1 MGGFEFIIHTND
13 TNINIDFINS
23 FMNMK
28 HRGPDDSSYTNMST
42 DNLNN
47 LSSSQQQTVNLSLS
61 KDELRNYK
69 QYNFIFGHHRLCI
82 NDESYN
88 ASQPFEDPIVYKLM
102 EYPELR
108 TRPDRRLM
116 CNGEIYNYT
125 ELVNDNKLT
134 DKDLTSKCDVEVIL
148 PLYIKNGLE
157 DTLNKLDGEYSFI
170 LTESIKTFK
179 LRNMNIYAC
188 RDYLG
193 MRPLYYVK
201 NKEMSLWIFLS
212 EMKSLPN
219 YILNNPSYSI
229 QQVLPGTYWSFQK
242 SIMNKQDEFITYY
255 SLNKFKD
262 ISMCTIEST
271 QPDSIDSIYKNLQDK
286 IKKSVVSRYNMSDKN
301 VGILLSGGFDSVLL
315 TSLVIENLLQN
326 NYNFN
331 DNPFHVFTL
340 GDGLGGEDL
349 DCNHASSFV
358 EFLEKK
364 YSIDIHHHIINVNEM
379 TVLNSDIEKIVYHL
393 ETYDPETVR
402 ESLPFYYL
410 MNYIK
415 TKTNVKVLLTGDGLD
430 ELGGYENF
438 NNLDD
443 AEFQEKSVKLLQ
455 NLYKFD
461 LLRTDRMGNMF
472 GLEIRHPYLNKE
484 LIEYILTLHPK
495 FRRPGY
501 YSSNKQPISKYMF
514 RKAFETNV
522 YGDELIPSEFLWREH
537 QCLCH
542 SLTNFE
548 LRLTNYI
555 NTLISDEE
563 YDTFVKTLLSELNIN
578 MKTIPKN
585 KEEMY
590 YRKIF
595 RQFYKGKDYLI
606 DMFWDNIW
614 DN

>member
-13 TNINIDFINS
+13 TSINIDFINS

-47 LSSSQQQTVNLSLS
+47 LSSVQQQTVNLSLS
-61 KDELRNYK
+61 RDELRNYK
-69 QYNFIFGHHRLCI
+69 QYSFIFGHHRLCI

-108 TRPDRRLM
+108 NRPDRRLV

-125 ELVNDNKLT
+125 ELVNENEFS
-134 DKDLTSKCDVEVIL
+134 DKNLASKCDVEVIL
-148 PLYIKNGLE
+148 PLYIKNGLN
-157 DTLNKLDGEYSFI
+157 DTLQKLDGEYSFI
-170 LTESIKTFK
+170 LTENIKTFK
-179 LRNMNIYAC
+179 LRNLNVYAC

-193 MRPLYYVK
+193 LRPLYYVK
-201 NKEMSLWIFLS
+201 NESMSLWIFLS

-219 YILNNPSYSI
+219 YILQNPSYSI
-229 QQVLPGTYWSFQK
+229 QHVLPGTYWSFQK
-242 SIMNKQDEFITYY
+242 SIMNKQDEFIPYY
-255 SLNKFKD
+255 SLDKFKD
-262 ISMCTIEST
+262 ISVCTIEST

-286 IKKSVVSRYNMSDKN
+286 IKKSVISRYSMSDKN

-315 TSLVIENLLQN
+315 TSLVIENLIAD
-326 NYNFN
+326 NYDFTN
-331 DNPFHVFTL
+331 NPFHVFTL
-340 GDGLGGEDL
+340 GDVLGGENL
-349 DCNHASSFV
+349 DCNHASLFI
-358 EFLEKK
+358 EFIEKK
-364 YSIDIHHHIINVNEM
+364 YGIDIHHHIINVNEI
-379 TVLNSDIEKIVYHL
+379 TVLNADIDKIIYHL

-443 AEFQEKSVKLLQ
+443 TQFQDKSVKLLQ

-461 LLRTDRMGNMF
+461 LLRTDRISNMF
-472 GLEIRHPYLNKE
+472 GLEVRHPYLNRE
-484 LIEYILTLHPK
+484 LIEYVLTLHPK

-501 YSSNKQPISKYMF
+501 YSSNQSPISKYMF

-522 YGDELIPSEFLWREH
+522 YGKELIPGEFLWREH

-555 NTLISDEE
+555 NNLISEEE
-563 YDTFVKTLLSELNIN
+563 YDTFIKSLLNELSIN

-595 RQFYKGKDYLI
+595 RKYYKGRDYLI

>member
-1 MGGFEFIIHTND
+1 MGGFEFIIYTND
-13 TNINIDFINS
+13 TTINIDFINS

-28 HRGPDDSSYTNMST
+28 HRGPDDSNYTSMST

-47 LSSSQQQTVNLSLS
+47 LSSVQQQTVQLSLS

-88 ASQPFEDPIVYKLM
+88 ASQPFEDPIINKIM
-102 EYPELR
+102 EYPDLR

-116 CNGEIYNYT
+116 CNGEIYNYK
-125 ELVNDNKLT
+125 ELVTDNEFT
-134 DKDLTSKCDVEVIL
+134 DKDLTSNCDVEVIL
-148 PLYIKNGLE
+148 PLYIKNGIE
-157 DTLNKLDGEYSFI
+157 DTLEKLDGEYSFI
-170 LTESIKTFK
+170 LTEGIKTFK
-179 LRNMNIYAC
+179 LRNLKVFAC

-193 MRPLYYVK
+193 LRPLYYVR
-201 NKEMSLWIFLS
+201 NKEMSLFIFLS
-212 EMKSLPN
+212 EMKSLPA
-219 YILNNPSYSI
+219 YILRNSSYSI

-242 SIMNKQDEFITYY
+242 SVMNKQDDFITYY
-255 SLNKFKD
+255 SLDKFKD
-262 ISMCTIEST
+262 ISSCTIEST
-271 QPDSIDSIYKNLQDK
+271 QPDSIDLIYKNLQEK
-286 IKKSVVSRYNMSDKN
+286 IKQSVISRYNTSDKT

-315 TSLVIENLLQN
+315 TSLVIENLYQN
-326 NYNFN
+326 NYDFTN
-331 DNPFHVFTL
+331 NPFHIFTL

-349 DCNHASSFV
+349 DCNHATAFV
-358 EFLEKK
+358 EYIEKK

-379 TVLNSDIEKIVYHL
+379 TVLNSDIEKIIYHL
-393 ETYDPETVR
+393 ETFEPETIR

-438 NNLDD
+438 NHLDD
-443 AEFQEKSVKLLQ
+443 SQFQEKSVKLLQ
-455 NLYKFD
+455 NLHKFD
-461 LLRTDRMGNMF
+461 LLRTDRIGNMF

-484 LIEYILTLHPK
+484 VIEYILTLHPK

-501 YSSNKQPISKYMF
+501 YSSDKSPISKYMF

-522 YGDELIPSEFLWREH
+522 YGNELIPSEFLWREH

-555 NTLISDEE
+555 DSLISDEE
-563 YDTFVKTLLSELNIN
+563 YDTFVKILLNELSIN
-578 MKTIPKN
+578 MKTLPKT
-585 KEEMY
+585 KEQMY
-590 YRKIF
+590 YRRIF
-595 RQFYKGKDYLI
+595 RQFYHGRDYLI
-606 DMFWDNIW
+606 DIFWDDIW
-614 DN
+614 N

>member
-13 TNINIDFINS
+13 TNINIDYINS

-28 HRGPDDSSYTNMST
+28 HRGPDDSNYTSMST

-47 LSSSQQQTVNLSLS
+47 LSAIQQQSVQLSLS
-61 KDELRNYK
+61 RDEIRNYK

-88 ASQPFEDPIVYKLM
+88 ASQPFDDPIINKIM

-108 TRPDRRLM
+108 NRPNRRLI
-116 CNGEIYNYT
+116 CNGEIYNYK
-125 ELVNDNKLT
+125 ELVEDNEFT

-148 PLYIKNGLE
+148 PLYIEHGLE
-157 DTLNKLDGEYSFI
+157 NTLEKLDGEYSFI
-170 LTESIKTFK
+170 LTDNIKTFK
-179 LRNMNIYAC
+179 LRSLNVYAC

-193 MRPLYYVK
+193 LRPLYYVK
-201 NKEMSLWIFLS
+201 NNEMSVCIFLS
-212 EMKSLPN
+212 EIKSLPS
-219 YILNNPSYSI
+219 YILKNPSYSI
-229 QQVLPGTYWSFQK
+229 QSVVPGTYWSFQK
-242 SIMNKQDEFITYY
+242 SIMNKHDEFITYY
-255 SLNKFKD
+255 SLDKFKD
-262 ISMCTIEST
+262 ISVCNIEST
-271 QPDSIDSIYKNLQDK
+271 QPDSINLIYKNLQDK
-286 IKKSVVSRYNMSDKN
+286 IKKSVISRYNMSDRN

-315 TSLVIENLLQN
+315 TSLVIEYLHQN
-326 NYNFN
+326 NYDFKN
-331 DNPFHVFTL
+331 NPFHVFTL
-340 GDGLGGEDL
+340 GDTLGGEDL
-349 DCNHASSFV
+349 DCNHSTEFV
-358 EFLEKK
+358 NYLENK

-379 TVLNSDIEKIVYHL
+379 TVLNSDIEKVIYHL
-393 ETYDPETVR
+393 ETFEPETIR
-402 ESLPFYYL
+402 ESLPYCFL

-430 ELGGYENF
+430 EFGGYENF

-443 AEFQEKSVKLLQ
+443 TTFQEKSVKLIQ
-455 NLYKFD
+455 NLHKFD
-461 LLRTDRMGNMF
+461 LLRTDRIGNMF
-472 GLEIRHPYLNKE
+472 SLEIRHPYLNKE

-501 YSSNKQPISKYMF
+501 YSSDKSPISKYMF

-522 YGDELIPSEFLWREH
+522 YGNELIPSQFLWREH

-548 LRLTNYI
+548 LRLKNYI
-555 NTLISDEE
+555 NDLISDEE
-563 YDTFVKTLLSELNIN
+563 YNTFIKILLNELSIN
-578 MKTIPKN
+578 MKTLPKT

-595 RQFYKGKDYLI
+595 RQFYKGRDYLI
-606 DMFWDNIW
+606 DIFWDDIW
-614 DN
+614 N

>member
-125 ELVNDNKLT
+125 ELVNDNNLT